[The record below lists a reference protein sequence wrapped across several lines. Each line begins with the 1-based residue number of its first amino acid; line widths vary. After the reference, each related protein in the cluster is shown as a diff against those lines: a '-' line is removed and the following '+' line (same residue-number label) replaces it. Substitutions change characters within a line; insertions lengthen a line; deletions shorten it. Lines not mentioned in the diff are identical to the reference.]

1 MQLAYNFYIIIL
13 FEFDFEASNF
23 VYVNQIQIH
32 SWNSQYWAMRVRFLA
47 QGNNEYLMRFELCL
61 ELTSDSF
68 NITLIN
74 MVVLIYET
82 FIYEKDSGLM
92 IFQYAFSIS
101 NTFWH
106 PI

>member
-1 MQLAYNFYIIIL
+1 
-13 FEFDFEASNF
+13 
-23 VYVNQIQIH
+23 
-32 SWNSQYWAMRVRFLA
+32 MRVRFLA

-92 IFQYAFSIS
+92 IFQYAL
-101 NTFWH
+101 TQYK
-106 PI
+106 